1 LAQKEAK
8 MQLMRLALIVV
19 AVISVAIA
27 DIFLKK
33 AAANGNLW
41 LALKS
46 PWMLGAILLYLNQIF
61 FFTYVF
67 VRGWELSLVGSLQT
81 VLYALIVLG
90 AGIFLLNEHL
100 TRLQLVGV
108 ILAIGGAVLINLK

>member
-1 LAQKEAK
+1 
-8 MQLMRLALIVV
+8 MQSIRLTLIIM
-19 AVISVAIA
+19 AVISVAIT

-33 AAANGNLW
+33 TAANGNLW
-41 LALKS
+41 QAIKS

-108 ILAIGGAVLINLK
+108 LLAIGGAVLINLK